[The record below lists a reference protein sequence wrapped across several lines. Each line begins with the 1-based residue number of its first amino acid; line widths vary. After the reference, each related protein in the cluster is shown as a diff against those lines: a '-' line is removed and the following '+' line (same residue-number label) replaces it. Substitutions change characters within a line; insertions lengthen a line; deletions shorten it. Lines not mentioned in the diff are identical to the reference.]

1 MNKRISTLLTA
12 GLLMVGALFGSA
24 NAAPTAEAAKGDLQ
38 NGAKFYLGNT
48 NGFIKVD
55 QTYKVNGTAVSTY
68 NATGD
73 VAIEN
78 AALFEIADYA
88 YNAIGDFSTFT
99 LKADGKPFYVTKANG
114 NALSGN
120 VTDVTTVTNIFTVEG
135 KGLDFTKLSVLNL
148 AGQFEVTS
156 TAATTYDVSAAGTAA
171 TAATA
176 WVAKTDLT
184 VDDLNANLSGQGFK
198 FAFPNAVSDPD
209 VNPFAD
215 QMIAVDA
222 STVDAALTTSVISTP
237 ATSGMYFVK
246 ADAAGKK
253 LLATGFTKAQ
263 VEAATFIVLN
273 PEKNFG
279 ITGLVAAD
287 W

>member
-1 MNKRISTLLTA
+1 MI
-12 GLLMVGALFGSA
+12 
-24 NAAPTAEAAKGDLQ
+24 
-38 NGAKFYLGNT
+38 
-48 NGFIKVD
+48 
-55 QTYKVNGTAVSTY
+55 
-68 NATGD
+68 
-73 VAIEN
+73 
-78 AALFEIADYA
+78 
-88 YNAIGDFSTFT
+88 
-99 LKADGKPFYVTKANG
+99 
-114 NALSGN
+114 
-120 VTDVTTVTNIFTVEG
+120 
-135 KGLDFTKLSVLNL
+135 
-148 AGQFEVTS
+148 
-156 TAATTYDVSAAGTAA
+156 SAAGTAA

-287 W
+287 GEGYDFTTVKVTSWPITTLRKMVKLQA